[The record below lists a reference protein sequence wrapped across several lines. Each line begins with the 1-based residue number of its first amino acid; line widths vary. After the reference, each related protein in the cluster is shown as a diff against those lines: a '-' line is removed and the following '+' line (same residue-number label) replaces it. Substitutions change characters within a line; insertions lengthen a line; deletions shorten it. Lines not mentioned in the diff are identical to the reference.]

1 MKTSPK
7 SSSGSK
13 IKTLHIFKPGRHRP
27 MQGGSLNF
35 TEADLAQCARVYDPD
50 LHEAPIVIGHPASNG
65 PAHGWVGALIADK
78 TGLRAV
84 PRQINPSFAEAAREG
99 AFRKISASFYPPDS
113 PDNPAPG
120 SWYLRHVG
128 VLGAQVPAIKGL
140 EQFEFGEGETG
151 FVTFEESVDEKGE
164 ISGTGLFAQLRAWL
178 IKNKGQEVA
187 DEVLPEDKL
196 KKLQERSEDA
206 PADAKPAE
214 DAEVKPD
221 APAEDV
227 VAELAHQI
235 TEQAETITKLAEEK
249 EKLEEKLEAEEGET
263 TAKEAAEF
271 TERLIGEGR
280 ILPRHRQAV
289 VAFMEVAG
297 GRKPK
302 RGKSGVVEFG
312 EGERARP
319 LLPAFKAFLAS
330 LPTQVAFGEVAPKNR
345 AQAAKPAVNPL
356 IADAERR
363 AARK

>member
-1 MKTSPK
+1 MKTSSK
-7 SSSGSK
+7 TSGSK
-13 IKTLHIFKPGRHRP
+13 IKTLHIFKPGRHTP
-27 MQGGSLNF
+27 TQGGVLNF
-35 TEADLAQCARVYDPD
+35 TEADLAQCARVYDPE

-84 PRQINPSFAEAAREG
+84 PRQINPSFAEAARQG
-99 AFRKISASFYPPDS
+99 AFRKVSASFYPPDS
-113 PDNPAPG
+113 PDNPVPG

-151 FVTFEESVDEKGE
+151 VVTFEESIDADGE

-178 IKNKGQEVA
+178 IKNRGQEVA
-187 DEVLPEDKL
+187 DDVLPEDKI
-196 KKLQERSEDA
+196 KALQEQAEDV
-206 PADAKPAE
+206 PADAKPAG
-214 DAEVKPD
+214 DAELKPD
-221 APAEDV
+221 AAAEDV
-227 VAELAHQI
+227 VAELTQQI
-235 TEQAETITKLAEEK
+235 TGQAETITRLSEEK
-249 EKLEEKLEAEEGET
+249 EQLAEKLEGQEGET
-263 TAKEAAEF
+263 TAREAAEF

-280 ILPRHRQAV
+280 ILPRHRQAI

-302 RGKSGVVEFG
+302 RGNSGVIEFG

-330 LPTQVAFGEVAPKNR
+330 LPPSVQFGEVAPRNR
-345 AQAAKPAVNPL
+345 AQAAKSAVNPL
-356 IADAERR
+356 VADAERR